1 MDVRGQHHVVELL
14 GEHGRR
20 EERDRPQR
28 LLASVGKIM
37 PQRGR
42 QDENAARPDLM
53 LGAVFEPQFAG
64 AGEDEINGA
73 LIWVKISGALGPGPD
88 PSDGYPVRAMPRTR
102 EPMRARARWGKI
114 RWLT

>member
-73 LIWVKISGALGPGPD
+73 LIGSKSLELWARD
-88 PSDGYPVRAMPRTR
+88 PIP
-102 EPMRARARWGKI
+102 PMDIPCELCRARASQCERVLAGE
-114 RWLT
+114 RSVG